1 MRTCLYWFI
10 QLTWGLPLN
19 IIGAI
24 IAIVLICR
32 GSMPQRFGYAIYFET
47 GENWG
52 GVNFGGFFFVQ
63 KSAST
68 QLKRHE
74 YGHSFQNLMLGV
86 LMPFLVNIPSAM
98 RYHYRNY
105 KKAKGHHLPPYDR
118 FWCEGW
124 ATKLGEKYYK
134 GD

>member
-1 MRTCLYWFI
+1 MSKFLYWSI

-19 IIGAI
+19 IVGGI
-24 IAIVLICR
+24 IAVVFICK
-32 GSMPQRFGYAIYFET
+32 GNKPQKFGYAIYFEM

-63 KSAST
+63 KNASVP
-68 QLKRHE
+68 LKRHE
-74 YGHSFQNLMLGV
+74 YGHSFQNMMLGV
-86 LMPFLVNIPSAM
+86 FMPFLVNIPSAI

-105 KKAKGHHLPPYDR
+105 KKAQGHSLQDYDR

-124 ATKLGEKYYK
+124 ATKLGNKYYK
-134 GD
+134 G